1 MARDRV
7 ERLWIGG
14 GSVVAVLVAAIA
26 WLAVV
31 HPELSKA
38 SSLHSQTDTVRTEN
52 STLQAKLDKLQK
64 DSAKVATLRQSLA
77 QAQAALPAGT
87 GLDAFT
93 RQVSAQAAAAHVK
106 ITSLTA
112 TAPVPVAAAT
122 SAPTAPGG
130 DTATTS
136 SASATPSTPAP
147 TSTNSAIAPASGQYS
162 IAVTIAVSGT
172 PAGDLAFLHAL
183 QTGGPRA
190 VLVNSTQISSQVGG
204 SGGAVTTLTAQLQVF
219 ASPQP
224 AATPTAP

>member
-26 WLAVV
+26 WLAFV

-38 SSLHSQTDTVRTEN
+38 SSLRSQTDTVRTDN
-52 STLQAKLDKLQK
+52 STLRAKLGKLQK

-106 ITSLTA
+106 VASLTA

-122 SAPTAPGG
+122 SAAAAPA

-136 SASATPSTPAP
+136 SANATPSTPAP
-147 TSTNSAIAPASGQYS
+147 TSANGATVPASGQYS

-183 QTGGPRA
+183 QTAGPRA

-204 SGGAVTTLTAQLQVF
+204 SGGAVTTLSVQLQVF